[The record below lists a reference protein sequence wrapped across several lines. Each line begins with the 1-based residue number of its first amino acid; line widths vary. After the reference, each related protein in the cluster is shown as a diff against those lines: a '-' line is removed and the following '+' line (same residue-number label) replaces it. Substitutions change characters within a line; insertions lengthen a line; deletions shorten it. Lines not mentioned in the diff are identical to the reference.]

1 MKKVKF
7 GYKSVSIGDHK
18 DLRYKGVV
26 YIGRAN
32 KDEVKE
38 LMKKS
43 KIIMVD
49 ENPYKE
55 VYRKG

>member
-26 YIGRAN
+26 YRGRSKKEDVQKLIKKA
-32 KDEVKE
+32 KFIDE
-38 LMKKS
+38 
-43 KIIMVD
+43 
-49 ENPYKE
+49 
-55 VYRKG
+55 